1 MSDIENRKIQD
12 VLREVADN
20 AESQSA
26 YAVVQ
31 RLCREVGVIED
42 DESSYCEDL
51 RDCLREIA
59 DRVDRHGVVEVRVPG
74 ATCEKAGRLAQRL
87 RVIAEDEGWTLKAI
101 IQKALGVWYTSHS
114 DARSDAELARMLAD
128 EIEGLGASGAPVADA
143 DMSQARREVA
153 ARIREIRPDAGG
165 FADAGGFVKALSD
178 ALGLPWVVDGGN
190 QQRLAALRERLAE
203 MVESAPL
210 DDPCAQLE
218 RQHAL
223 PAGMVRE
230 AVRRL
235 AMGEPYAGPAGAAQ
249 VLADFYGI
257 TQGEVIARLKCN
269 VAPIPTL
276 GDGAACR
283 LGDEIEAEVNP
294 GEWERGTLDGIGRD
308 GDVLVGM
315 EKSGSYWLAPDKVR
329 RAVRP
334 RTIDDILAEVEDAG
348 CDDEPER
355 ILALV
360 REAYELGRGECDE

>member
-59 DRVDRHGVVEVRVPG
+59 DRVDRQGVVEVRVPG
-74 ATCEKAGRLAQRL
+74 A
-87 RVIAEDEGWTLKAI
+87 
-101 IQKALGVWYTSHS
+101 
-114 DARSDAELARMLAD
+114 
-128 EIEGLGASGAPVADA
+128 PVADA
-143 DMSQARREVA
+143 DMAQDRRALA

-165 FADAGGFVKALSD
+165 FVTALSD
-178 ALGLPWVVDGGN
+178 AVGLPWVVDGGN
-190 QQRLAALRERLAE
+190 HQRLRALRDRLAE

-210 DDPCAQLE
+210 EDPCAQLE

-223 PAGMVRE
+223 PAGVVRY
-230 AVRRL
+230 AVSHL

-283 LGDEIEAEVNP
+283 LGDEVEAEVNH
-294 GEWERGTLDGIGRD
+294 GEWERGALDGIGRD

-315 EKSGSYWLAPDKVR
+315 EERGSYWLAPGKVR

-348 CDDEPER
+348 CDDEHER

-360 REAYELGRGECDE
+360 REAYEMGRGERDE